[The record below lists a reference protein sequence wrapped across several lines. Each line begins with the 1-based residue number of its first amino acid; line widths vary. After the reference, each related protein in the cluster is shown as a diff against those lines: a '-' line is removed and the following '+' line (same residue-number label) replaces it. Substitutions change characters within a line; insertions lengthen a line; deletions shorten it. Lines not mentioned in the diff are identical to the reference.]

1 MPQSHRCVPCMCV
14 CVRVCLWHTYSLPLH
29 CAYSLSVSLT
39 LPLFCSLLGLRQ
51 LYDNATWRMLSCQL
65 CLMCCAFHSIFCL
78 FSFSFFFFL
87 FLFLLHLW
95 HRPKRVEKEEEKH
108 NMHTHTR
115 KPKEHYRNCCEL
127 AKCTT
132 RCVLDQLL
140 RIRPAKLDP
149 CTELG
154 AIKDNRAVAK
164 RVWTLAEWV
173 YWKQSKIN
181 YKVLQVI

>member
-1 MPQSHRCVPCMCV
+1 MCPLHVCV
-14 CVRVCLWHTYSLPLH
+14 CVCVSLAYILATSSLCLRSLRLSH
-29 CAYSLSVSLT
+29 SFSLS
-39 LPLFCSLLGLRQ
+39 CSLLRLRQ

-78 FSFSFFFFL
+78 FSFFFFF

>member
-1 MPQSHRCVPCMCV
+1 MSPACV

-29 CAYSLSVSLT
+29 CAYSLFVSS
-39 LPLFCSLLGLRQ
+39 PLSLSRSLLRLRQ

-78 FSFSFFFFL
+78 FSAPHS

-95 HRPKRVEKEEEKH
+95 HRPKRVEEEEKH
-108 NMHTHTR
+108 NMHTHTQVNQKNIIEIVVSLQSALR
-115 KPKEHYRNCCEL
+115 
-127 AKCTT
+127 
-132 RCVLDQLL
+132 VDQLL